1 MKYSAIKWFGTI
13 AIIAFG
19 IYIAVT
25 LTYKWKVTEEK
36 AYRLSIPEHSFTL
49 KDGRQLRLTMSV
61 IFKNNKDAEDT
72 EKRRQEMTELL
83 VNTFKGTESNIFGN
97 AYDIEVAKARLL
109 VELKKSGFSAE
120 YISFDTYPR
129 IF

>member
-13 AIIAFG
+13 VVITFG
-19 IYIAVT
+19 LYIAIT

-36 AYRLSIPEHSFTL
+36 TYNLSIPEHSFTL
-49 KDGRQLRLTMSV
+49 KDGRQLRLTMS
-61 IFKNNKDAEDT
+61 IKFKNNKDAEDT
-72 EKRRQEMTELL
+72 ESRRQELTELL
-83 VNTFKGTESNIFGN
+83 VTTFKNTESNIFGSG
-97 AYDIEVAKARLL
+97 YDVEVAKAKLL
-109 VELKKSGFSAE
+109 MELKKSGFPAE